1 MRFIPEIFR
10 VQSGTSCTSLFV
22 PLIFLSRAEEH
33 VEYWIHP
40 TEGFASGEHCL
51 EVNTS
56 LPLGP
61 NLLLV
66 LSCLLSYLFFDFS

>member
-10 VQSGTSCTSLFV
+10 VQSGTSCTLRFA
-22 PLIFLSRAEEH
+22 PLIFLSRAEGH

-40 TEGFASGEHCL
+40 PEGFASGEHCI

-56 LPLGP
+56 LPLGS

-66 LSCLLSYLFFDFS
+66 LSCLLSYFFFDFS